1 MGQEEKPKK
10 GTIFIVE
17 DNLVN
22 MKLIMDLLQF
32 HNYNIV
38 EAYNGK
44 EAMEKIEI
52 HKKEIDLVLMDL
64 QLPEIDGLD
73 LIKAFKKEP
82 TTSHIPIIVISAHV
96 MEADMHKAMEAGACN
111 YITKPI
117 NVEEFVSKIDGF
129 FTESKV

>member
-1 MGQEEKPKK
+1 MNKK

-22 MKLIMDLLQF
+22 MKLIMDLLEF
-32 HNYNIV
+32 HNYSII

-44 EAMEKIEI
+44 EAMEKIEV
-52 HKKEIDLVLMDL
+52 HKHEIDLVLMDL

-73 LIKAFKKEP
+73 LIKAFKNDSSTK
-82 TTSHIPIIVISAHV
+82 HIPIIVISAHV
-96 MEADMHKAMEAGACN
+96 MEADMHKAMEAGCCN

-117 NVEEFVSKIDGF
+117 NVEEFVSKIDEF
-129 FTESKV
+129 FSEARV